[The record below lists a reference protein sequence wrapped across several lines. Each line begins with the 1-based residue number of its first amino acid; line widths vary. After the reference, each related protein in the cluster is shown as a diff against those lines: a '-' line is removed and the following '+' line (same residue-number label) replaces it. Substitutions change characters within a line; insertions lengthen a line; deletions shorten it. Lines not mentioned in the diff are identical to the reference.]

1 MSDRRTLLVDA
12 SVFITLGEVD
22 ETDLMYGLEGRVVVP
37 AAVRAEVTQDP
48 AASELEAAIDR
59 DDVTVLDT
67 AEATAELDAA
77 TDHLGRSAADEETD
91 GDVALLARA
100 LDRADPVVLTDD
112 KPLRTACKA
121 LSIPVSGTI
130 GVLIRAV
137 ERGAI
142 GPETA
147 KERLVAMD
155 QVGAR
160 LSASLLRRAERLI
173 DGAADR

>member
-1 MSDRRTLLVDA
+1 
-12 SVFITLGEVD
+12 
-22 ETDLMYGLEGRVVVP
+22 
-37 AAVRAEVTQDP
+37 
-48 AASELEAAIDR
+48 LEAAIDR

-67 AEATAELDAA
+67 AEAMADLDAA
-77 TDHLGRSAADEETD
+77 TDHLGRSAADEEPD

-112 KPLRTACKA
+112 VPLRTACKA
-121 LSIPVSGTI
+121 LSIPVSGPI

-155 QVGAR
+155 RVGAR